1 LLFLT
6 HRRRGTSRPL
16 IPSESLTEEEEGSE
30 LVLAWRWGS
39 KQAVKRREDNWID
52 ADLLE
57 TGSNIDF
64 LGRQPPVAD
73 GRFF

>member
-1 LLFLT
+1 
-6 HRRRGTSRPL
+6 
-16 IPSESLTEEEEGSE
+16 
-30 LVLAWRWGS
+30 
-39 KQAVKRREDNWID
+39 VKRREDNWID